1 MPATHPPIRHQPRVS
16 QTQRPGSITL
26 TGSRRRPPRTR
37 RPVHPGLTGPVIHA
51 QFWASSITLTA
62 PCRWTNPRRGVVDWA
77 GRSACHSRY
86 AALPDCERGMAQAE
100 EFRQFA
106 WLLSADQLAAVDA
119 VVNTGIRQ
127 YHQMFL
133 TDIPLATRTAE
144 AASASTGTGGAASS
158 ETALAVAVPCSGG
171 ASSAEKDS
179 TASKKKRMLEALF
192 PVATGS
198 ASSASGSV

>member
-1 MPATHPPIRHQPRVS
+1 
-16 QTQRPGSITL
+16 
-26 TGSRRRPPRTR
+26 
-37 RPVHPGLTGPVIHA
+37 
-51 QFWASSITLTA
+51 
-62 PCRWTNPRRGVVDWA
+62 
-77 GRSACHSRY
+77 
-86 AALPDCERGMAQAE
+86 MAQAE